1 MKVDLAVAA
10 VVVAAATAEAVVVV
24 AAATA
29 EAVVVAAVATA
40 AAVVAAATVEVAAAI
55 ARMVLGTITADLPI
69 SSFQKRPG
77 EIRAVFF
84 AGTSRSQ
91 GRGCWEPAAF
101 RIPDA
106 LCRVSSHSF
115 SGSDPAVIPAPT
127 WKAASPSRMTTVLMA
142 MLNWVRPS

>member
-1 MKVDLAVAA
+1 MKVDSEEA
-10 VVVAAATAEAVVVV
+10 VVVAAAATAEAVV

-29 EAVVVAAVATA
+29 EAVVVAAATA
-40 AAVVAAATVEVAAAI
+40 EAVVAAATAEAVVAAI
-55 ARMVLGTITADLPI
+55 ARMALATITADQPI

-91 GRGCWEPAAF
+91 GMGCSEPAAF

-106 LCRVSSHSF
+106 L
-115 SGSDPAVIPAPT
+115 
-127 WKAASPSRMTTVLMA
+127 
-142 MLNWVRPS
+142 